1 MVKSSPQ
8 TLKDETQSCGG
19 SCRNL
24 LHWKMFVEVVVSN
37 REENIQ
43 IDKNIDENL
52 FFPRSEARSPPFS
65 MACSCATVPIC
76 AKLPMII
83 LYIR

>member
-1 MVKSSPQ
+1 M
-8 TLKDETQSCGG
+8 
-19 SCRNL
+19 
-24 LHWKMFVEVVVSN
+24 VVSN

-43 IDKNIDENL
+43 IDKNIDENH

-83 LYIR
+83 LYVNRNNDESENLHVNRRLLD